1 MRPERLNPS
10 PRPGRR
16 GGERLR
22 IGGFTPFTTTDYPGR
37 LAAVVFCQGCPWRCA
52 YCHNPHLLPADGP
65 ESHAW
70 PDILRFLEGRRGLLD
85 AVVFSGG
92 EPTLQGGLADTMR
105 EAKAM
110 GFLIGLHSAGMYP
123 QRLARVLPLVDW
135 IGLDVKAPSDAYP
148 RITGTPGSGEAV
160 FESLRLIVEAGVD
173 HELRCTWHPAWLS
186 AADLLALSDEIRNA
200 GADRLVI
207 QEHRP
212 AGREAFHAEIVA
224 TDRERAGL
232 DLLST
237 RFRHFALRMAH
248 QESPA

>member
-1 MRPERLNPS
+1 MTS
-10 PRPGRR
+10 
-16 GGERLR
+16 LR
-22 IGGFTPFTTTDYPGR
+22 IGGFTPFTTTDYPGQ
-37 LAAVVFCQGCPWRCA
+37 LATVVFCQGCPWRCT

-92 EPTLQGGLADTMR
+92 EPTLQGGLADAMR

-160 FESLRLIVEAGVD
+160 FESLRLILEAGVD
-173 HELRCTWHPAWLS
+173 YELRCTWHPNLLP
-186 AADLLALSDEIRNA
+186 AADLATLGGELTAL
-200 GADRLVI
+200 GANRLVV
-207 QEHRP
+207 QECRP
-212 AGREAFHAEIVA
+212 TGHAVALPMIPPSWHDSLGELAGRFEHFTLRVA
-224 TDRERAGL
+224 RGA
-232 DLLST
+232 
-237 RFRHFALRMAH
+237 
-248 QESPA
+248 PA

>member
-1 MRPERLNPS
+1 
-10 PRPGRR
+10 
-16 GGERLR
+16 
-22 IGGFTPFTTTDYPGR
+22 
-37 LAAVVFCQGCPWRCA
+37 
-52 YCHNPHLLPADGP
+52 
-65 ESHAW
+65 
-70 PDILRFLEGRRGLLD
+70 
-85 AVVFSGG
+85 
-92 EPTLQGGLADTMR
+92 
-105 EAKAM
+105 
-110 GFLIGLHSAGMYP
+110 
-123 QRLARVLPLVDW
+123 
-135 IGLDVKAPSDAYP
+135 
-148 RITGTPGSGEAV
+148 
-160 FESLRLIVEAGVD
+160 
-173 HELRCTWHPAWLS
+173 LS